1 MGQKAIETFRACI
14 PLFQTLSDTYRQDII
29 LLLAE
34 KGPLTVNEITNH
46 STLSRPAISHHLKIL
61 RDNELVSIEQKG
73 TQRYYSLALD
83 TSLKLLKELIE
94 VVESTCDLTDS
105 PSTKG

>member
-14 PLFQTLSDTYRQDII
+14 PLFQALSDTYRQDII

-34 KGPLTVNEITNH
+34 KDKLTVNEIANH

-61 RDNELVSIEQKG
+61 RDNRLVSIEQKG
-73 TQRYYSLALD
+73 TQRYYSLDLD
-83 TSLKLLKELIE
+83 TSVKLLKELIE
-94 VVESTCDLTDS
+94 VVESTCV
-105 PSTKG
+105 K